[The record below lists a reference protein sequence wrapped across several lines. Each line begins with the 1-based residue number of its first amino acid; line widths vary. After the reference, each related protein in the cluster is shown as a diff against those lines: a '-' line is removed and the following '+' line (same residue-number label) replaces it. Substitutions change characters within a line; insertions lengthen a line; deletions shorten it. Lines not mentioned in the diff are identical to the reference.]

1 MEGTKMGFWENLN
14 LEEISQEL
22 ITILTTYGLDVLGAI
37 VILIIGNLISK
48 KVPKTLA
55 KGLSK
60 RKVDITVVNFLGS
73 LTRMT
78 ILTIT
83 LLLVL
88 AQFGIQ
94 TASLIAVVG
103 AAGLA
108 IGLALQGTLS
118 NVAGGVM
125 LLFFRPMKVGD
136 FVEVAGQA
144 GTVKA
149 VNLFTTEMATG
160 DNVQI
165 LLPNASVWGSA
176 IKNFSYHD
184 TRRVDLVMG
193 IAYEDDMDK
202 AMSVMHALIAADPR
216 SLKDPAPMIAVSEL
230 ADSSVNFVV
239 RVWCNSGDYWPLK
252 FDLTKGIKEA
262 FDKESISI
270 PYPQQ
275 VVHMVKE

>member
-1 MEGTKMGFWENLN
+1 MSFFESFN
-14 LEEISQEL
+14 LEEAGQEL
-22 ITILTTYGLDVLGAI
+22 VTVLTTYGLDVLGAI
-37 VILIIGNLISK
+37 VILIIGNMISK
-48 KVPKTLA
+48 RVPESVTKV
-55 KGLSK
+55 LSK
-60 RKVDITVVNFLGS
+60 KNVDKTVVNFLGS
-73 LTRMT
+73 LSRMS

-83 LLLVL
+83 LLFVL

-94 TASLIAVVG
+94 TASLIAVLG

-125 LLFFRPMKVGD
+125 LLFFRPMRIGD

-149 VNLFTTEMATG
+149 VNLFTTEMATV

-165 LLPNASVWGSA
+165 ILPNASVWGSA
-176 IKNFSYHD
+176 IKNFSFHD
-184 TRRVDLVMG
+184 TRRVDMVMG

-202 AMSVMHALIAADPR
+202 AQGIMLGLIEADPR
-216 SLKDPAPMIAVSEL
+216 ALKDPAPLVVVSEL
-230 ADSSVNFVV
+230 ADSSVNFTI
-239 RVWCNSGDYWPLK
+239 RIWCNSGDYWPLK
-252 FDLTKGIKEA
+252 FDMTKAMKAA
-262 FDKESISI
+262 FDKNGISI

-275 VVHMVKE
+275 VVHLVKE

>member
-1 MEGTKMGFWENLN
+1 MSFFEDFN
-14 LEEISQEL
+14 LEEVGQEL
-22 ITILTTYGLDVLGAI
+22 VTVLTTYGLDIVGAI
-37 VILIIGNLISK
+37 VILIIGNMISK
-48 KVPKTLA
+48 RVPKTVT
-55 KGLSK
+55 KMLSK
-60 RKVDITVVNFLGS
+60 KGVDSTVVNFLAS
-73 LTRMT
+73 LSRMS
-78 ILTIT
+78 IMTIT
-83 LLLVL
+83 LLFVL

-94 TASLIAVVG
+94 TASLIAVLG

-125 LLFFRPMKVGD
+125 LLFFRPMRIGD
-136 FVEVAGQA
+136 FVEVAGHA

-165 LLPNASVWGSA
+165 ILPNASVWGSA
-176 IKNFSYHD
+176 IKNFSFHD
-184 TRRVDLVMG
+184 TRRVDMVMG

-202 AMSVMHALIAADPR
+202 ARGIMLGLIEADPR
-216 SLKDPAPMIAVSEL
+216 ALKDPAPMVVVSEL
-230 ADSSVNFVV
+230 ADSSVNFTV
-239 RVWCNSGDYWPLK
+239 RIWCNSGDYWPLK
-252 FDLTKGIKEA
+252 FDMTKAMKEA
-262 FDKESISI
+262 FDKGGISI

>member
-1 MEGTKMGFWENLN
+1 MSFFENFN
-14 LEEISQEL
+14 LEEVGQEL
-22 ITILTTYGLDVLGAI
+22 VTVLTTYGLDIVGAI
-37 VILIIGNLISK
+37 VILIVGNMISK
-48 KVPKTLA
+48 RVPKTVT
-55 KGLSK
+55 KVLSK
-60 RKVDITVVNFLGS
+60 KDVDKTVVNFLAS
-73 LTRMT
+73 LSRMS
-78 ILTIT
+78 IMTIT
-83 LLLVL
+83 LLFVL

-94 TASLIAVVG
+94 TASLIAVLG

-125 LLFFRPMKVGD
+125 LLFFRPMRIGD
-136 FVEVAGQA
+136 FVEVAGHA

-165 LLPNASVWGSA
+165 ILPNASVWGSA
-176 IKNFSYHD
+176 IKNFSFHD
-184 TRRVDLVMG
+184 TRRVDMVIG

-202 AMSVMHALIAADPR
+202 ARGIMLGLIEADTR
-216 SLKDPAPMIAVSEL
+216 ALKDPAPMVVVSEL
-230 ADSSVNFVV
+230 ADSSVNFTV
-239 RVWCNSGDYWPLK
+239 RIWCNSGDYWPLK
-252 FDLTKGIKEA
+252 FDMTKAMKEA
-262 FDKESISI
+262 FDKGGISI

>member
-1 MEGTKMGFWENLN
+1 MSFFENFN
-14 LEEISQEL
+14 LEEVGQEL
-22 ITILTTYGLDVLGAI
+22 VTVLTTYGLDIVGAI
-37 VILIIGNLISK
+37 VILIVGNMISK
-48 KVPKTLA
+48 RVPKKVT
-55 KGLSK
+55 KVLSK
-60 RKVDITVVNFLGS
+60 KDVDKTVVNFLAS
-73 LTRMT
+73 LSRMS
-78 ILTIT
+78 IMTIT
-83 LLLVL
+83 LLFVL

-94 TASLIAVVG
+94 TASLIAVLG

-125 LLFFRPMKVGD
+125 LLFFRPMRIGD
-136 FVEVAGQA
+136 FVEVAGHA

-165 LLPNASVWGSA
+165 ILPNASVWGSA
-176 IKNFSYHD
+176 IKNFSFHD
-184 TRRVDLVMG
+184 TRRVDMVMG

-202 AMSVMHALIAADPR
+202 ARGIMLGLIEADTR
-216 SLKDPAPMIAVSEL
+216 ALKDPAPMVVVSEL
-230 ADSSVNFVV
+230 ADSSVNFTV
-239 RVWCNSGDYWPLK
+239 RIWCNSGDYWPLK
-252 FDLTKGIKEA
+252 FDMTKAMKEA
-262 FDKESISI
+262 FDKGGISI

>member
-1 MEGTKMGFWENLN
+1 MEFWENLD
-14 LEEISQEL
+14 LGEVTQEL
-22 ITILTTYGLDVLGAI
+22 ITVLTTYGLDVIGAI
-37 VILIIGNLISK
+37 VILIIGNMVSK
-48 KVPKTLA
+48 RIPKTVS
-55 KGLSK
+55 KVLSK
-60 RKVDITVVNFLGS
+60 RNVDITVVNFLGS
-73 LTRMT
+73 LTRMS

-94 TASLIAVVG
+94 TASLIAVLG

-125 LLFFRPMKVGD
+125 LLFFRPMRVGD
-136 FVEVAGQA
+136 FVEVAGYA

-165 LLPNASVWGSA
+165 ILPNASVWGSA
-176 IKNFSYHD
+176 IKNFSFHD
-184 TRRVDLVMG
+184 TRRVDMVMG
-193 IAYEDDMDK
+193 IGYEDDMDK
-202 AMSVMHALIAADPR
+202 ARDVMLALIEGDDRA
-216 SLKDPAPMIAVSEL
+216 LKDPAPMVVVSEL
-230 ADSSVNFVV
+230 ADSSVNFTI
-239 RVWCNSGDYWPLK
+239 RIWCKSADYWALK
-252 FDLTKGIKEA
+252 FDMTKAMKTA
-262 FDKESISI
+262 FDKEGINI

-275 VVHMVKE
+275 VVHVVKD

>member
-1 MEGTKMGFWENLN
+1 MSFFENFN
-14 LEEISQEL
+14 LEEVGQEL
-22 ITILTTYGLDVLGAI
+22 VTVLTTYGLDIVGAI
-37 VILIIGNLISK
+37 VILIVGNMISK
-48 KVPKTLA
+48 RVPKTVT
-55 KGLSK
+55 KVLSK
-60 RKVDITVVNFLGS
+60 KDVDKTVVNFLAS
-73 LTRMT
+73 LSRMS
-78 ILTIT
+78 IMTIT
-83 LLLVL
+83 LLFVL

-94 TASLIAVVG
+94 TASLIAVLG

-125 LLFFRPMKVGD
+125 LLFFRPMRIGD
-136 FVEVAGQA
+136 FVEVAGHA

-165 LLPNASVWGSA
+165 ILPNASVWGSA
-176 IKNFSYHD
+176 IKNFSFHD
-184 TRRVDLVMG
+184 TRRVDMVMG

-202 AMSVMHALIAADPR
+202 ARGIMLGLIEADTR
-216 SLKDPAPMIAVSEL
+216 ALKDPAPMVVVSEL
-230 ADSSVNFVV
+230 ADSSVNFTV
-239 RVWCNSGDYWPLK
+239 RIWCNSGDYWPLK
-252 FDLTKGIKEA
+252 FDMTKAMKEA
-262 FDKESISI
+262 FDKGGISI

>member
-1 MEGTKMGFWENLN
+1 MSFFEDFN
-14 LEEISQEL
+14 LEEVGQEL
-22 ITILTTYGLDVLGAI
+22 VTVLTTYGLDIVGAI
-37 VILIIGNLISK
+37 VILIIGNMISK
-48 KVPKTLA
+48 RVPKTVT
-55 KGLSK
+55 KVLSK
-60 RKVDITVVNFLGS
+60 KDVDKTVVNFLAS
-73 LTRMT
+73 LSRMS
-78 ILTIT
+78 IMTIT
-83 LLLVL
+83 LLFVL

-94 TASLIAVVG
+94 TASLIAVLG

-125 LLFFRPMKVGD
+125 LLFFRPMRIGD
-136 FVEVAGQA
+136 FVEVAGHA

-165 LLPNASVWGSA
+165 ILPNASVWGSA
-176 IKNFSYHD
+176 IKNFSFHD
-184 TRRVDLVMG
+184 TRRVDMVMG

-202 AMSVMHALIAADPR
+202 ARGIMLGLIEADPR
-216 SLKDPAPMIAVSEL
+216 ALKDPAPMVVVSEL
-230 ADSSVNFVV
+230 ADSSVNFTV
-239 RVWCNSGDYWPLK
+239 RIWCNSGDYWPLK
-252 FDLTKGIKEA
+252 FDMTKAMKEA
-262 FDKESISI
+262 FDKGGISI